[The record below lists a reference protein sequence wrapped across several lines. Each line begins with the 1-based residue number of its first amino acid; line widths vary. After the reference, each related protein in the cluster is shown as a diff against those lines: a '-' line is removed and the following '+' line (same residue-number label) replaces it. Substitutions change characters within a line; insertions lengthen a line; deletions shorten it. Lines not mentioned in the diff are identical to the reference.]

1 MALDYPALL
10 DDLRTESSNLI
21 AVLTGLDDSEWNI
34 PTPSPGWSV
43 RDQISHL
50 AYFDDTANDAL
61 LDPDRFRR
69 EAAELTKDGLN
80 FPDRIAERYRATT
93 PIDLLSWFERSRAA
107 LLATFEHSGPRD
119 RAPWYGPSMS
129 AASSATAR
137 LMETWAHGQDIYDA
151 LDRAHPTSPGLRSI
165 AHLGVSTFG
174 FVHVLN
180 QLEVPAIAVR
190 VELSAPDSD
199 EIWTWGPEDA
209 VDRVAGPA
217 EDFALAVT
225 QRRHLDDTRLTVTGP
240 TAQSWM
246 SIAQTFAG
254 APGPGRAP
262 STSVTLHSGGT
273 R

>member
-1 MALDYPALL
+1 MAVDYSALL
-10 DDLRTESSNLI
+10 DDLRSESANLI
-21 AVLTGLDDSEWNI
+21 ALLTGLDDSEWDI

-61 LDPDRFRR
+61 RNPSRFRID
-69 EAAELTKDGLN
+69 AAELTKSGMG
-80 FPDRIAERYRATT
+80 FPDMIAERYRAIT
-93 PIDLLSWFERSRAA
+93 PTDLLAWFERSRGD
-107 LLATFEHSGPRD
+107 LLSTFERSGPRD
-119 RAPWYGPSMS
+119 RAPWYGPDMS
-129 AASSATAR
+129 VASSATAR

-180 QLEVPAIAVR
+180 ELEVPAIAVR

-199 EIWTWGPEDA
+199 DIWTWGPEDA

-254 APGPGRAP
+254 APGPGRAS
-262 STSVTLHSGGT
+262 STSATLQSGGT

>member
-10 DDLRTESSNLI
+10 DDLRTESTNLI
-21 AVLTGLDDSEWNI
+21 AVLTGLDASEWDI
-34 PTPSPGWSV
+34 PTPSPGWAV
-43 RDQISHL
+43 RDQVSHL

-61 LDPDRFRR
+61 RDPNRFRID
-69 EAAELTKDGLN
+69 AAELMKNGMG
-80 FPDRIAERYRATT
+80 FPDVIAERYRPIT
-93 PIDLLSWFERSRAA
+93 PTDLLSWFERSRAD
-107 LLATFEHSGPRD
+107 LLAMFQQSGPRD
-119 RAPWYGPSMS
+119 RAPWYGPDMS

-151 LDRAHPTSPGLRSI
+151 LGRAHPTSPGLRSI

-174 FVHVLN
+174 FVHMLN
-180 QLEVPAIAVR
+180 GLDVPEIAVR

-199 EIWTWGPEDA
+199 EIWTWGSEDA
-209 VDRVAGPA
+209 VDRVTGPA

-246 SIAQTFAG
+246 SIAQAFAG

-262 STSVTLHSGGT
+262 STSATLQSGVT